1 MKQLVLALIL
11 TGTIGFAT
19 VLAQEQ
25 KGAPMGGGMM
35 GQMMQM
41 HWQMGE
47 MQKGMGGMMKGEEM
61 KGMGQMMGCDKMT
74 PEEMENMSK
83 MMEDMSGMMKHI
95 SECMKGGMEKTK

>member
-1 MKQLVLALIL
+1 MKTVLAIIL
-11 TGTIGFAT
+11 SGALGFAT

-41 HWQMGE
+41 HEGMGE
-47 MQKGMGGMMKGEEM
+47 MEKGKGIMKGEEM
-61 KGMGQMMGCDKMT
+61 KGMEQMMGCSKMT

-83 MMEDMSGMMKHI
+83 MMGEMSGMMKQM
-95 SECMKGGMEKTK
+95 SDCMKEGMGKTK